1 MIRCAFLYKY
11 KCKKMKKSILAIM
24 LLSVI
29 TLFSCQNISAQDN
42 TKILQHRKMSKTPA
56 QWKAILTPNQY
67 DIMVNRG
74 TEPPFHNAYDE
85 NHQKGVYKSAAT
97 GDVLFTSEDKFDS
110 GTGWP
115 SFVKPADMSKIEIV
129 KDNSYGMD
137 RDEVIERSTGLH
149 LGHVFDDG
157 PVDRGGKRY
166 CMNSGALIF
175 VKTK

>member
-1 MIRCAFLYKY
+1 
-11 KCKKMKKSILAIM
+11 MKKSILAVM
-24 LLSVI
+24 LLSII
-29 TLFSCQNISAQDN
+29 TLFSCQNIKAQDN
-42 TKILQHRKMSKTPA
+42 SKILEHRKMSKTPA

-67 DIMVNRG
+67 NIMVNRG

-85 NHQKGVYKSAAT
+85 NKQKGVYKSAAT
-97 GDVLFTSEDKFDS
+97 GEVLFTSDDKFDS

-137 RDEVIERSTGLH
+137 RDEVIEKSTGLH

-157 PVDRGGKRY
+157 PADRGGKRY
-166 CMNSGALIF
+166 CMNSGALKFI
-175 VKTK
+175 KK